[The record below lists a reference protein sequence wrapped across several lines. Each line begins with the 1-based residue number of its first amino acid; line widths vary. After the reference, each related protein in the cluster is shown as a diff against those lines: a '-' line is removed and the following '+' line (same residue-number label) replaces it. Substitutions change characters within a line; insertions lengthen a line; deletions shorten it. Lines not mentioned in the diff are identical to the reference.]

1 MEVILYQNNAEIN
14 RVDKTNFLV
23 QQLSLE
29 GQFTSSVEMLQPVIR
44 IEYRSNLTPTFNY
57 VYIPSLLR
65 YYFIDSVTLVNNG
78 IWDLNL
84 KVDVLMS
91 YKSKILQQSAYISRN
106 EFEYNSYLND
116 SEMIAYSTRSYTK
129 IELENTLFNVNS
141 ESNNNYIV
149 TIMSTPSEQ
158 GSE

>member
-14 RVDKTNFLV
+14 RVDKTNFLR
-23 QQLSLE
+23 LKATLE

-44 IEYRSNLTPTFNY
+44 IESSLFLAPTFNY

-65 YYFIDSVTLVNNG
+65 YYFIDSITLVNNG

-91 YKSKILQQSAYISRN
+91 FKSQILQQSAYIRRN
-106 EFEYNSYLND
+106 ENEFNND
-116 SEMIAYSTRSYTK
+116 LIDTELKTFNGKIITK
-129 IELENTLFNVNS
+129 IELDNDLFDVTTEHEDRYILTILETEVNA
-141 ESNNNYIV
+141 
-149 TIMSTPSEQ
+149 
-158 GSE
+158 